1 MCAATV
7 QSQLEEVAT
16 MSLKM
21 VLDYC
26 HRLEYEVKNTVSHD
40 FSFDSLQYNR
50 CAGIQSFLGP
60 TRSTA
65 FPISVFKKY
74 LH

>member
-16 MSLKM
+16 ISLKM
-21 VLDYC
+21 VL
-26 HRLEYEVKNTVSHD
+26 EYQVKNTVSHD
-40 FSFDSLQYNR
+40 FSFDSLQYNC
-50 CAGIQSFLGP
+50 CAGNQSFLGP